1 MKKRNRIIL
10 LLTVLAIIFS
20 VGVIII
26 THARPSKS
34 SEIKDLSNITLPSY
48 SLPKGSLTKAK
59 VMEDAL
65 KLSKIRLRHNQIPKN
80 PQCVLITYGEYQ
92 KLFSPDFGLV
102 GIPNDKLFYFV
113 TVDVDRTLDERL
125 RVPPPLARASERV
138 KARYTTHQD
147 WYLIDPKNGDVIGD
161 GGDVVRWI
169 LPKQK

>member
-10 LLTVLAIIFS
+10 LLTVLIIIFS
-20 VGVIII
+20 VGVII
-26 THARPSKS
+26 TTNARLSKS

-59 VMEDAL
+59 VMENAL
-65 KLSKIRLRHNQIPKN
+65 KMSKFLLKHNQIPKN
-80 PQCVLITYGEYQ
+80 SQCVLITYGEYK
-92 KLFSPDFGLV
+92 KLFSPDSGLV

-113 TVDVDRTLDERL
+113 TVDVDRTVDERM
-125 RVPPPLARASERV
+125 RVAPFLARASERT

-147 WYLIDPKNGDVIGD
+147 FYLIDPKNGDVIGY
-161 GGDVVRWI
+161 GGDIVRWI